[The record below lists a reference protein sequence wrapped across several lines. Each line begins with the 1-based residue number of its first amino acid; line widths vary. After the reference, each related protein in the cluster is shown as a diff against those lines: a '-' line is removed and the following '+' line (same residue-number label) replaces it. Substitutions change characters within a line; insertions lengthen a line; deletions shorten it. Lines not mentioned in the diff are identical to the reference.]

1 MAPTW
6 YGVCRVDL
14 FGLCQLYPQAD
25 YVELKLSVGVLTS
38 ETVHAF
44 DAPRQVLLLVGL
56 SESIAADVA
65 FARQARRKFL

>member
-1 MAPTW
+1 MLLTTLVA
-6 YGVCRVDL
+6 VL
-14 FGLCQLYPQAD
+14 QAD

-56 SESIAADVA
+56 SESLVADST
-65 FARQARRKFL
+65 FARQVRRKFM

>member
-1 MAPTW
+1 MLLTTLVA
-6 YGVCRVDL
+6 VS
-14 FGLCQLYPQAD
+14 QAD

-56 SESIAADVA
+56 SESLVADST
-65 FARQARRKFL
+65 FARQVRRKFM